1 MKNVTTMT
9 IAALG
14 VSLFAT
20 TATAASFN
28 CHKASTPTEKAIC
41 GDKYLSQLDGKM
53 GDIYKKASTHAD
65 IKHEQRDWISHRNRN
80 CNANEDCLYDMTKA
94 RIGELKHIIRRGGGT
109 HAPSHHG
116 SVYSPEQGVVCDK
129 KAGFCTDSYGIS
141 LGFTKEF
148 LGQKQQDKFAKI
160 MDNSFDATVFTMSNG
175 VYCDTHIRTCY
186 TNKLKD
192 AVDHY
197 FTNRLFR

>member
-41 GDKYLSQLDGKM
+41 GDKYLSQLDSKM
-53 GDIYKKASTHAD
+53 GEIYKKASRHTN

-80 CNANEDCLYDMTKA
+80 CSANEDCLYDMTKA
-94 RIGELKHIIRRGGGT
+94 RIGELKHIIRRSGGT
-109 HAPSHHG
+109 HTPSHHG
-116 SVYSPEQGVVCDK
+116 SVYSPEQGIVCDK

-141 LGFTKEF
+141 LAYTKEY
-148 LGQKQQDKFAKI
+148 LGQKQQDIWNKRITK
-160 MDNSFDATVFTMSNG
+160 DFDTTSFTMSNH
-175 VYCDTHIRTCY
+175 VYCDTNIRTCY
-186 TNKLKD
+186 TSKLKEN
-192 AVDHY
+192 VDHY